1 LNNTTFRVTQSF
13 LERVRAAIPT
23 KMKVVKKL
31 NEGNAEESPSVEP
44 ELEEPE
50 SVPELEFESESP
62 AS

>member
-1 LNNTTFRVTQSF
+1 
-13 LERVRAAIPT
+13 
-23 KMKVVKKL
+23 MKVIAKL

-50 SVPELEFESESP
+50 SVPEFESESESP

>member
-1 LNNTTFRVTQSF
+1 
-13 LERVRAAIPT
+13 
-23 KMKVVKKL
+23 MKVVKKL

-50 SVPELEFESESP
+50 SVPELESESESP